1 MSDNHTQL
9 AQQLY
14 DLFGRGDIPGVLALL
29 DEHIEWR
36 EAEGNP
42 YQPSGAPFVGPQAVL
57 TDLFMRLGQ
66 EWDGLTVT
74 PESILPTTEGVLA
87 QGRYTGT
94 YKATGRA
101 LDAQFAHVMT
111 MRDGKLASFQQYVDT
126 AQMQAVMGYASGD

>member
-1 MSDNHTQL
+1 MSDNHVQL
-9 AQQLY
+9 AQRLY
-14 DLFGRGDIPGVLALL
+14 DLFGRGDIPAVLALF
-29 DEHIEWR
+29 DEAIEWR

-42 YQPSGAPFVGPQAVL
+42 YQPSGEPFVGPQAVL

-74 PESILPTTEGVLA
+74 PVSILPTPEGVLA

-94 YKATGRA
+94 YTATGQA

-111 MRDGKLASFQQYVDT
+111 MRDGKLAGFQQYVDT
-126 AQMQAVMGYASGD
+126 AQMQAVMGYASAD